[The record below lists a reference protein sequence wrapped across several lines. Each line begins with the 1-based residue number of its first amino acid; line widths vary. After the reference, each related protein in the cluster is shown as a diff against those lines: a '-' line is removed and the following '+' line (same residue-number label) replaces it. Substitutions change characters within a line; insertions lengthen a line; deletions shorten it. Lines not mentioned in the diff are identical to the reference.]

1 MKKIYGAILDEG
13 EKFYTYMRK
22 VFNAINN
29 KQKEYNWLI
38 TNCECFPYS
47 QEAQK
52 LLREYCFISGDELTQ
67 IVEKEDFLWIWA
79 VLSGFKKDIPM
90 DEIMKYPLPYA
101 DGYKGFW
108 QNPLSLQHPLA
119 SVEIVPWDSSLTL
132 VLSENKE
139 IVDLFRQAFPLSK
152 DLSKYNKEFL

>member
-13 EKFYTYMRK
+13 EEFYTYMRK
-22 VFNAINN
+22 MFYAIDN

-38 TNCECFPYS
+38 SDCECACEVEKFLS
-47 QEAQK
+47 QDH
-52 LLREYCFISGDELTQ
+52 CFISGDELTQ
-67 IVEKEDFLWIWA
+67 IVEKNDFQWIWA
-79 VLSGFKKDIPM
+79 VLSGFKKDIPI

-101 DGYKGFW
+101 NGYKGFW

-132 VLSENKE
+132 VLSENRD
-139 IVDLFRQAFPLSK
+139 IIDLYRRAFPLSK
-152 DLSKYNKEFL
+152 DLSKYNEDLI